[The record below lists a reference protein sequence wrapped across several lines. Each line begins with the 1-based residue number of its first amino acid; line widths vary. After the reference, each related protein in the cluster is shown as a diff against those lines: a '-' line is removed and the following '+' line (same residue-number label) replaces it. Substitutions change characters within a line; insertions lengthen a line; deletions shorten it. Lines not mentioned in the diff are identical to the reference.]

1 MEGFLYTASSL
12 HFFTV
17 TSGLDF
23 YILHHY
29 VYWSHKIIVIYQ
41 IKINK
46 SKTNQPEVPVT
57 LDNLMLKIKQEKQ
70 SCQMVKK
77 NPEQD
82 KASLASFSLEVWEIV
97 QI

>member
-17 TSGLDF
+17 TPGLDF

-57 LDNLMLKIKQEKQ
+57 LDNLMLRIREAKLPDGQEKPRARQGKPGKLQ
-70 SCQMVKK
+70 S
-77 NPEQD
+77 
-82 KASLASFSLEVWEIV
+82 
-97 QI
+97 